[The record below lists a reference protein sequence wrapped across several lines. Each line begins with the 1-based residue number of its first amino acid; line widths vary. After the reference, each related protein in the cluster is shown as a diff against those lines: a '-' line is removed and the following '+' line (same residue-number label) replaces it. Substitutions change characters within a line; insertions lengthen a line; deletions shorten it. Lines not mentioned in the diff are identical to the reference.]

1 MCAVWVYRQL
11 RRPNN
16 CAADGCGSSSAWLST
31 ACRSCEAGKYDHG
44 GHDHADTVGVADML
58 DLRQYFDRDISGGCV
73 SASVDDVNSFIHSR
87 IRRVLTSGPTGMASA
102 YEGCSCISRA
112 EGYRDAIHALLE
124 PRLPLLTL
132 LTATGERLVT
142 FVSTIHSLFERTNS
156 LALHG
161 KCSRSLHVYIR
172 VNIKEYGTMQA
183 NESACDTSR
192 WRTHQDSH
200 YCHRNTHH
208 PKHPPVPIHA
218 TPTIAVRAGES
229 HRLGFDA
236 STTGPKP
243 VRAHHH
249 DRPDSLLESRM
260 GRFDYV
266 LLLVLMLHVLVCD
279 LPAVALVPFF
289 ARWRG
294 ARRPRCCAPTAP
306 R

>member
-1 MCAVWVYRQL
+1 MDKTIVIIVIFMTNNHGSQQL
-11 RRPNN
+11 HFQSLDNPP
-16 CAADGCGSSSAWLST
+16 AAMP
-31 ACRSCEAGKYDHG
+31 H
-44 GHDHADTVGVADML
+44 
-58 DLRQYFDRDISGGCV
+58 
-73 SASVDDVNSFIHSR
+73 
-87 IRRVLTSGPTGMASA
+87 P
-102 YEGCSCISRA
+102 
-112 EGYRDAIHALLE
+112 LLE
-124 PRLPLLTL
+124 PQLPLLTL
-132 LTATGERLVT
+132 LTARCERLVT
-142 FVSTIHSLFERTNS
+142 FVSTINSLFERTNS

-183 NESACDTSR
+183 NESARETSR

-208 PKHPPVPIHA
+208 PKHPPVPILA
-218 TPTIAVRAGES
+218 TPTIAVRAGED
-229 HRLGFDA
+229 HRIGFDA

-266 LLLVLMLHVLVCD
+266 LLLVLMLPVLVCD

-289 ARWRG
+289 RWQG
-294 ARRPRCCAPTAP
+294 ARRPRCCAPTAS